1 MSQLSRSDEI
11 ERLVDATLLAA
22 VKFIQNYA
30 DNLDG
35 LSTPTV
41 YNDAKCKRLIAKR
54 ALRMAVQRPMRSYD
68 PNLHSRVT
76 LSIDNEAL

>member
-1 MSQLSRSDEI
+1 MAQLTRADEI

-41 YNDAKCKRLIAKR
+41 YNDAKTKRLIAKR

>member
-1 MSQLSRSDEI
+1 MAQLSRADEI
-11 ERLVDATLLAA
+11 ENLIDAALISAM
-22 VKFIQNYA
+22 KFVQNYA

-41 YNDAKCKRLIAKR
+41 YNDAKVKRLFAKR
-54 ALRMAVQRPMRSYD
+54 AMRLCVQRPMRKVD

-76 LSIDNEAL
+76 ISMTGNP